1 MAEQFKHHWSEM
13 EKQSTLNYG
22 KGIPT
27 LKPTLSVLAAKWEIM
42 EENIWKSLI
51 TQG

>member
-13 EKQSTLNYG
+13 EKQSTLNYT
-22 KGIPT
+22 KGTPILKST
-27 LKPTLSVLAAKWEIM
+27 LIVPAAEWEIVV
-42 EENIWKSLI
+42 ENIWKSLI